1 MSLVAQR
8 LQAIKASPTLA
19 VSAKAAKLKAEG
31 KDVIAMGAG
40 EPDFDTPQFIK
51 DAAIAAINKGLT
63 KYTPAGGTA
72 SLKKA
77 IIAKYK
83 RENSLDYTEKQILV
97 SCGGKQTSFNLC
109 MALLNPGD
117 EAIIPAPY
125 WVSYPDMAMMAG
137 GKPVFVFAGVEQGFK
152 ITAEQLERAITPKSR
167 LLWINSPSNPTGG
180 VYTADELKA
189 LGEVLRRH
197 PQVVIATDDMYE
209 HILLDGSKFVN
220 ILNVCPDLYPRT
232 VTMNGVSKAYAMT
245 GWRIG
250 YCGGPADLIEAMDN
264 VQSHSTS
271 NPTSISQYAAE
282 AALTGD
288 QSCIDPMVAAF
299 KERGKVVA
307 DGLNRIP
314 GVKCLAPAGAF
325 YAFPD
330 CREAIARLHAAGKI
344 AAPTDMA
351 LCDYLLTRPKAVAA
365 VPGSA
370 FGAEG
375 YLRIS
380 FATSMENIRKAVE
393 RMAEAIAPERVA
405 A

>member
-1 MSLVAQR
+1 MSLVADR
-8 LQAIKASPTLA
+8 LKAIKASPTLA
-19 VSAKAAKLKAEG
+19 VSAKAARLKAEG
-31 KDVIAMGAG
+31 RDVIAMGAG

-51 DAAIAAINKGLT
+51 DAAIAAIQKGLT
-63 KYTPAGGTA
+63 KYTAAGGTP

-77 IIAKYK
+77 IIAKFHN
-83 RENSLDYTEKQILV
+83 ENGLDYTDKQILV

-109 MALLNPGD
+109 LALLNPGD

-137 GKPVFVFAGVEQGFK
+137 ATPVFVSAGIEQGLK
-152 ITAEQLERAITPKSR
+152 ITPKQLEAAITPKSR
-167 LLWINSPSNPTGG
+167 LIWINSPSNPTGA
-180 VYTADELKA
+180 VYTADELRA
-189 LGEVLRRH
+189 LGEVLRKH
-197 PQVVIATDDMYE
+197 PRIVIASDDMYE

-250 YCGGPADLIEAMDN
+250 YCGGPLELIEAMEN

-282 AALTGD
+282 MALTGD
-288 QSCIDPMVAAF
+288 QSCIEPMAAAF
-299 KERGKVVA
+299 RERGKFVA
-307 DGLNRIP
+307 EGLNRIP
-314 GVKCLAPAGAF
+314 GVACLQPAGAF

-330 CREAIARLHAAGKI
+330 CREAIRSLHAAGRI
-344 AAPTDMA
+344 PAPTDIA
-351 LCDYLLTRPKAVAA
+351 LCDYLLAQPQAVAA

-380 FATSMENIRKAVE
+380 FATSMDNIKKAVD
-393 RMAEAIAPERVA
+393 RMAAAIAQQRVA

>member
-1 MSLVAQR
+1 MSLVANR
-8 LQAIKASPTLA
+8 LKVIKASPTLA

-51 DAAIAAINKGLT
+51 DAAIAAMNKGLT
-63 KYTPAGGTA
+63 KYTAAGGTP

-77 IIAKYK
+77 IVAKFRK
-83 RENSLDYTEKQILV
+83 ENGLEYTEKQILV

-125 WVSYPDMAMMAG
+125 WVSYPDMAMMAD
-137 GKPVFVFAGVEQGFK
+137 GKPVFVSTGIEQGFK
-152 ITAEQLERAITPKSR
+152 MTPQQLERAITPKTR
-167 LLWINSPSNPTGG
+167 LIWINSPSNPTGA
-180 VYTADELKA
+180 VYSAAELKA
-189 LGEVLRRH
+189 LGEVLLKH
-197 PQVVIATDDMYE
+197 PRVVIATDDMYE

-220 ILNVCPDLYPRT
+220 IVNACPDLYPRT
-232 VTMNGVSKAYAMT
+232 VTMNGVSKAYSMT

-250 YCGGPADLIEAMDN
+250 YCGGPQELIEAMEN

-271 NPTSISQYAAE
+271 NPASISQYAAE

-299 KERGKVVA
+299 KERAVVVTE
-307 DGLNRIP
+307 GLNRIP
-314 GVKCLAPAGAF
+314 GVKCLMPTGAF

-330 CREAIARLHAAGKI
+330 CREAIKKLHAAGRI
-344 AAPTDMA
+344 AAPTDLA
-351 LCDYLLTRPKAVAA
+351 LCDYLLAQPKAVAA

-380 FATSMENIRKAVE
+380 FATSMDNIKKAVE
-393 RMAEAIAPERVA
+393 RMGEAISAQRVA

>member
-1 MSLVAQR
+1 MSFVANR
-8 LQAIKASPTLA
+8 LKAIKPSPTLA

-51 DAAIAAINKGLT
+51 DAAIAAMNKGFT
-63 KYTPAGGTA
+63 KYTAAGGTP

-77 IIAKYK
+77 IVAKFK
-83 RENSLDYTEKQILV
+83 RDNGLDYTERQILV

-109 MALLNPGD
+109 LALLNDGD
-117 EAIIPAPY
+117 EALVPAPY

-137 GKPVFVFAGVEQGFK
+137 GKPVFIQAGIEQGFR
-152 ITAEQLERAITPKSR
+152 ITPQQLERAITPRSR
-167 LLWINSPSNPTGG
+167 LLWINSPSNPTGA
-180 VYTADELKA
+180 VYTAAELKA
-189 LGEVLRRH
+189 LGEVLRKH
-197 PQVVIATDDMYE
+197 PRIVIASDDMYE

-220 ILNVCPDLYPRT
+220 ILNVCPDLYDRT

-250 YCGGPADLIEAMDN
+250 YCGGPQELIEAMEN

-271 NPTSISQYAAE
+271 NPASISQYAAE

-307 DGLNRIP
+307 EGLNRIP
-314 GVKCLAPAGAF
+314 GVKCLQPAGAF

-330 CREAIARLHAAGKI
+330 CREAIRALHAAGKL
-344 AAPTDMA
+344 AAPTDIAFCEFLM
-351 LCDYLLTRPKAVAA
+351 TQSQGVAA

-380 FATSMENIRKAVE
+380 FATSMDNIRKSVDRIAAAV
-393 RMAEAIAPERVA
+393 ASVRVA

>member
-1 MSLVAQR
+1 MSFVARR
-8 LQAIKASPTLA
+8 LAVIKPSPTLA

-51 DAAIAAINKGLT
+51 DAAIAAMNKGLT
-63 KYTPAGGTA
+63 KYTPAGGTP

-77 IIAKYK
+77 IVAKFK
-83 RENSLDYTEKQILV
+83 RENGLDYTEKQILV

-117 EAIIPAPY
+117 EAIVPAPF
-125 WVSYPDMAMMAG
+125 WVSYPDMAQMAD
-137 GKPVFVFAGVEQGFK
+137 GKPVFIHAGIEQGFK
-152 ITAEQLERAITPKSR
+152 ITPQQLERAITPRSR
-167 LLWINSPSNPTGG
+167 LIWINSPSNPTGA
-180 VYTADELKA
+180 VYTPDELRG
-189 LGEVLRRH
+189 LGEVLRKH
-197 PQVVIATDDMYE
+197 PNIVIATDDMYE

-220 ILNVCPDLYPRT
+220 ILNVCPDLANRT
-232 VTMNGVSKAYAMT
+232 VTMNGVSKAYSMT

-250 YCGGPADLIEAMDN
+250 YCGGPQELIEAMEN

-282 AALTGD
+282 AALNGD
-288 QSCIDPMVAAF
+288 QSCIDPMVVAF
-299 KERGKVVA
+299 KERGKYVA
-307 DGLNRIP
+307 EGLSRIP
-314 GVKCLAPAGAF
+314 GVKCLMPSGAF

-330 CREAIARLHAAGKI
+330 CREAIKRLHAAGRI
-344 AAPTDMA
+344 SAPTDLA
-351 LCDYLLTRPKAVAA
+351 LCDYLLAQEKAVAA

-370 FGAEG
+370 FGSEG

-380 FATSMENIRKAVE
+380 FATSMDNIRKAVE
-393 RMAEAIAPERVA
+393 RMAEALAVQRVA

>member
-1 MSLVAQR
+1 MSLVADR
-8 LQAIKASPTLA
+8 LKAIKPSPTLA
-19 VSAKAAKLKAEG
+19 VSAKAAKLKSEG
-31 KDVIAMGAG
+31 KDVISMGAG

-51 DAAIAAINKGLT
+51 DAAIAALNKGLT
-63 KYTPAGGTA
+63 KYTAAGGTP

-77 IIAKYK
+77 IAAKFK
-83 RENSLDYTEKQILV
+83 RENGLDYSDRQILV

-109 MALLNPGD
+109 MALLNEGD
-117 EAIIPAPY
+117 EAIVPAPY
-125 WVSYPDMAMMAG
+125 WVSYPDMAMMAN
-137 GKPVFVFAGVEQGFK
+137 GKPVFITAGIDQGFK
-152 ITAEQLERAITPKSR
+152 ITPQQLERAITPRSR
-167 LLWINSPSNPTGG
+167 LIWINSPSNPTGS
-180 VYTADELKA
+180 VYTAEELKA
-189 LGEVLRRH
+189 LGEVLRKH
-197 PQVVIATDDMYE
+197 PRIVIATDDMYE

-232 VTMNGVSKAYAMT
+232 VTMNGVSKAYSMT

-250 YCGGPADLIEAMDN
+250 YCGGPAEIIEAMEN

-299 KERGKVVA
+299 KERAKVVTE
-307 DGLNRIP
+307 GLNRIP
-314 GVKCLAPAGAF
+314 GVKALYPAGAF
-325 YAFPD
+325 YSFPD
-330 CREAIARLHAAGKI
+330 CREAIRKLHAAGRI
-344 AAPTDMA
+344 AEPTDLA
-351 LCDYLLTRPKAVAA
+351 LCDYLLAQPLAVAA

-380 FATSMENIRKAVE
+380 FATSMENIKKAVE
-393 RMAEAIAPERVA
+393 RMASAISPQRVA

>member
-1 MSLVAQR
+1 MSLVANR
-8 LQAIKASPTLA
+8 LKVIKASPTLA

-51 DAAIAAINKGLT
+51 DAAIAAMNKGLT
-63 KYTPAGGTA
+63 KYTAAGGTP

-77 IIAKYK
+77 IIAKFSK
-83 RENSLDYTEKQILV
+83 ENGLDYTEKQILV

-125 WVSYPDMAMMAG
+125 WVSYPDMAMMAD
-137 GKPVFVFAGVEQGFK
+137 GKPVFVSTGIEQGFK
-152 ITAEQLERAITPKSR
+152 MTPQQLERAITPR
-167 LLWINSPSNPTGG
+167 TRMIWINSPSNPTGA
-180 VYTADELKA
+180 VYTAAELKA
-189 LGEVLRRH
+189 LGEVLLKH
-197 PQVVIATDDMYE
+197 PRIVVATDDMYE

-232 VTMNGVSKAYAMT
+232 VTMNGVSKAYSMT

-250 YCGGPADLIEAMDN
+250 YCGGPQELIEAMEN

-271 NPTSISQYAAE
+271 NPASISQYAAE

-299 KERGKVVA
+299 KERAVVVTE
-307 DGLNRIP
+307 GLNRIP
-314 GVKCLAPAGAF
+314 GVKCLMPAGAF

-330 CREAIARLHAAGKI
+330 CREAIKTLHAAGRI
-344 AAPTDMA
+344 AAPTDLA
-351 LCDYLLTRPKAVAA
+351 LCDYLLAQPKAVAA

-380 FATSMENIRKAVE
+380 FATSMDNIKKAVE
-393 RMAEAIAPERVA
+393 RMGEAITAQRVA

>member
-1 MSLVAQR
+1 MSLVADR
-8 LQAIKASPTLA
+8 LKAIKPSPTLA
-19 VSAKAAKLKAEG
+19 VSAKAAKLKSEG
-31 KDVIAMGAG
+31 KDVISMGAG

-51 DAAIAAINKGLT
+51 DAAIAAMNKGLT
-63 KYTPAGGTA
+63 KYTAAGGTP

-77 IIAKYK
+77 IVAKFR
-83 RENSLDYTEKQILV
+83 RENGLDYTERQILV

-109 MALLNPGD
+109 MALLNEGD
-117 EAIIPAPY
+117 EAIVPAPY
-125 WVSYPDMAMMAG
+125 WVSYPDMAMMANG
-137 GKPVFVFAGVEQGFK
+137 RPVFIQAGIEQGFK
-152 ITAEQLERAITPKSR
+152 ITAQQLERAITPRSR
-167 LLWINSPSNPTGG
+167 LIWINSPSNPTGS

-197 PQVVIATDDMYE
+197 PRIVIATDDMYE

-232 VTMNGVSKAYAMT
+232 VTMNGVSKAYSMT

-250 YCGGPADLIEAMDN
+250 YCGGPAEIIEAMEN

-288 QSCIDPMVAAF
+288 QSCIEPMVAAF
-299 KERGKVVA
+299 KERAKVVTEA
-307 DGLNRIP
+307 LNRIP
-314 GVKCLAPAGAF
+314 GVKALYPAGAF
-325 YAFPD
+325 YSFPD
-330 CREAIARLHAAGKI
+330 CREAIRKLHAAGRI
-344 AAPTDMA
+344 AEPTDLA
-351 LCDYLLTRPKAVAA
+351 LCDYLLAQPLAVAA

-380 FATSMENIRKAVE
+380 FATSMDNIKKAVE
-393 RMAEAIAPERVA
+393 RMASALSPQRVA

>member
-1 MSLVAQR
+1 MSLVANR
-8 LQAIKASPTLA
+8 LKVIKPSPTLA
-19 VSAKAAKLKAEG
+19 VSAKAARLKSEG
-31 KDVIAMGAG
+31 KDVISMGAG
-40 EPDFDTPQFIK
+40 EPDFDTPQHIK
-51 DAAIAAINKGLT
+51 DAAIAAMQKGMT
-63 KYTPAGGTA
+63 KYTAAGGTP

-83 RENSLDYTEKQILV
+83 RDNGLDYTEKQILV

-109 MALLNPGD
+109 LALLNEGD

-125 WVSYPDMAMMAG
+125 WVSYPDMAQMADA
-137 GKPVFVFAGVEQGFK
+137 KPVFIQTGIEQGFK
-152 ITAEQLERAITPKSR
+152 ITPIQLKNAITPKTR
-167 LLWINSPSNPTGG
+167 LIWLNSPSNPTGA

-189 LGEVLRRH
+189 LGDVLRQH
-197 PQVVIATDDMYE
+197 PRVVIATDDMYE

-220 ILNVCPDLYPRT
+220 ILNVCPDLYNQT
-232 VTMNGVSKAYAMT
+232 VVMNGVSKAYSMT

-250 YCGGPADLIEAMDN
+250 YCGGPQELIEAMEN

-271 NPTSISQYAAE
+271 NPASISQYAAE

-288 QSCIDPMVAAF
+288 QSNIGVMVKAF
-299 KERGKVVA
+299 KERAKVVT

-314 GVKCLAPAGAF
+314 GVKALFPAGAF
-325 YAFPD
+325 YSFPD
-330 CREAIARLHAAGKI
+330 CREAIKNLHQAGRI
-344 AAPTDMA
+344 AEPTDLA
-351 LCDYLLTRPKAVAA
+351 LCDYLLQQDKGVAA

-380 FATSMENIRKAVE
+380 FATSMENIKKAVE
-393 RMAEAIAPERVA
+393 RMEAAMTLSKVPA
-405 A
+405 

>member
-1 MSLVAQR
+1 MSLVADR
-8 LQAIKASPTLA
+8 LNAIKASPTLA
-19 VSAKAAKLKAEG
+19 VSAKAARLKAEG
-31 KDVIAMGAG
+31 KDVISMGAG

-51 DAAIAAINKGLT
+51 DAAIGAIQKGFT
-63 KYTPAGGTA
+63 KYTAAGGTP

-77 IIAKYK
+77 IAAKFK
-83 RENSLDYTEKQILV
+83 RENGLDYGDKQILV

-109 MALLNPGD
+109 LALLNPGD

-137 GKPVFVFAGVEQGFK
+137 GKPVFVTAGIEQGLK
-152 ITAEQLERAITPKSR
+152 ITPEQLERAITPKSR
-167 LLWINSPSNPTGG
+167 LIWINSPSNPTGA
-180 VYTADELKA
+180 VYTAAELKA
-189 LGEVLRRH
+189 LGEVLRKH
-197 PQVVIATDDMYE
+197 PRIVIATDDMYE

-220 ILNVCPDLYPRT
+220 ILNACPDLYPRT
-232 VTMNGVSKAYAMT
+232 VTMNGVSKAYSMT

-250 YCGGPADLIEAMDN
+250 YCGGPQELIEAMEN

-288 QSCIDPMVAAF
+288 QSCIEPMVAAF
-299 KERGKVVA
+299 RERGKFVA
-307 DGLNRIP
+307 EGLNRIP
-314 GVKCLAPAGAF
+314 GVRCLAPAGAF

-330 CREAIARLHAAGKI
+330 CREAIRRLHAAGRI
-344 AAPTDMA
+344 PAPTDLA
-351 LCDYLLTRPKAVAA
+351 LCDYLLAQPQAVAA

-380 FATSMENIRKAVE
+380 FATSMENIRKAVD
-393 RMAEAIAPERVA
+393 RMAAAIGAERVA

>member
-1 MSLVAQR
+1 MSFIAQR
-8 LQAIKASPTLA
+8 LKAIKPSPTLA
-19 VSAKAAKLKAEG
+19 ITAKAAKLKSEG
-31 KDVIAMGAG
+31 KDIIGLGAG

-51 DAAIAAINKGLT
+51 DAAIAAMQKGLT
-63 KYTPAGGTA
+63 KYTAAGGTP

-77 IIAKYK
+77 IIAKFK
-83 RENSLDYTEKQILV
+83 RDNGLDYTEKQILV

-109 MALLNPGD
+109 LALLNEGD
-117 EAIIPAPY
+117 EAIVPAPY
-125 WVSYPDMAMMAG
+125 WVSYPDMAMMASA
-137 GKPVFVFAGVEQGFK
+137 KPVFIQTGIEQGFK
-152 ITAEQLERAITPKSR
+152 ITPIQLKNAITPKTR
-167 LLWINSPSNPTGG
+167 LIWLNSPSNPTGA

-189 LGEVLRRH
+189 LGDVLRQH
-197 PQVVIATDDMYE
+197 PRVIIATDDMYE

-220 ILNVCPDLYPRT
+220 ILNVCPDLYNQT
-232 VTMNGVSKAYAMT
+232 VTMNGVSKAYSMT

-250 YCGGPADLIEAMDN
+250 YCGGPQELIEAMEN

-299 KERGKVVA
+299 KERGKFIA
-307 DGLNRIP
+307 EGLNRIP
-314 GVKCLAPAGAF
+314 GVKCLMPTGAF

-330 CREAIARLHAAGKI
+330 CSEAIQKLHKAGKI
-344 AAPTDMA
+344 PAATDMA
-351 LCDYLLTRPKAVAA
+351 LCDYLLAQPQAVAA

-375 YLRIS
+375 CLRIS
-380 FATSMENIRKAVE
+380 FATSMA
-393 RMAEAIAPERVA
+393 
-405 A
+405 

>member
-1 MSLVAQR
+1 MSLIADR
-8 LQAIKASPTLA
+8 LKVIKPSPTLA

-31 KDVIAMGAG
+31 RDVIAMGAG

-51 DAAIAAINKGLT
+51 DAAIAAMNKGFT

-72 SLKKA
+72 TLKRA
-77 IIAKYK
+77 IAAKFE
-83 RENSLDYTEKQILV
+83 RENGLDYTERQILV

-125 WVSYPDMAMMAG
+125 WVSYPDMAMMAD

-152 ITAEQLERAITPKSR
+152 ITPQQLERAITPKSR
-167 LLWINSPSNPTGG
+167 LMWINSPSNPTGA
-180 VYTADELKA
+180 VYTATELAA
-189 LGEVLRRH
+189 LGEVLRKH
-197 PQVVIATDDMYE
+197 PRIVVASDDMYE

-232 VTMNGVSKAYAMT
+232 VTMNGVSKAYSMT

-250 YCGGPADLIEAMDN
+250 YCGGPAELIEAMEN

-271 NPTSISQYAAE
+271 NPSSISQYAAE
-282 AALTGD
+282 AALNGD
-288 QSCIDPMVAAF
+288 QSCIDPMLSAF

-314 GVKCLAPAGAF
+314 GVKCLPPAGAF

-330 CREAIARLHAAGKI
+330 CREAIRKLHAAGRI
-344 AAPTDMA
+344 ASPTDLG
-351 LCDYLLTRPKAVAA
+351 LCDYLLAQPQAVAA

-380 FATSMENIRKAVE
+380 FATSMDNIKKAVE
-393 RMAEAIAPERVA
+393 RMASAMAPERVA

>member
-1 MSLVAQR
+1 MSFVARR
-8 LQAIKASPTLA
+8 LAAIKPSPTLA

-51 DAAIAAINKGLT
+51 DAAIAAINKGFT
-63 KYTPAGGTA
+63 KYTAAGGTP

-77 IIAKYK
+77 IVAKFR
-83 RENSLDYTEKQILV
+83 RENGLDYTEKQILV

-117 EAIIPAPY
+117 EAIVPAPF
-125 WVSYPDMAMMAG
+125 WVSYPDMAMMADA
-137 GKPVFVFAGVEQGFK
+137 KPVFVQAGIEQGFK
-152 ITAEQLERAITPKSR
+152 ITAQQLERAITPRSR
-167 LLWINSPSNPTGG
+167 LIWINSPSNPTGS
-180 VYTADELKA
+180 VYTADELRA
-189 LGEVLRRH
+189 LGEVLRKH
-197 PQVVIATDDMYE
+197 PNIVIASDDMYE

-220 ILNVCPDLYPRT
+220 ILNVCPDLYKQT
-232 VTMNGVSKAYAMT
+232 VTMNGVSKAYSMT

-250 YCGGPADLIEAMDN
+250 YCGGPQELIEAMEN

-282 AALTGD
+282 AALNGD
-288 QSCIDPMVAAF
+288 QSVIDPMVAAF
-299 KERGKVVA
+299 KERGKFVA
-307 DGLNRIP
+307 EGLNRIP
-314 GVKCLAPAGAF
+314 GVKCLDPAGAF

-330 CREAIARLHAAGKI
+330 CREAIRNLHAAGRI
-344 AAPTDMA
+344 PAPTDLA
-351 LCDYLLTRPKAVAA
+351 LCEYLLSQEKAVAA

-370 FGAEG
+370 FGSEG

-380 FATSMENIRKAVE
+380 FATSMENIRKAVD
-393 RMAEAIAPERVA
+393 RMAEAMAVQRVA